1 MKYNIAFQSKQAQCC
16 SPLLRWRSLVKLGHM
31 QTEKTFFED
40 IARLM
45 TGAAGVIGDTTKQLE
60 KQFQEQIE
68 LLLAKM
74 ELPTREELEAVKAM
88 AAAARD
94 ENEVLK
100 ERITILE
107 AKVDSNDSNNLSKKD
122 ASSAKKSKN
131 NSSKKTKK

>member
-1 MKYNIAFQSKQAQCC
+1 MKYNIAFQSKQTQCC

>member
-1 MKYNIAFQSKQAQCC
+1 
-16 SPLLRWRSLVKLGHM
+16 M

-45 TGAAGVIGDTTKQLE
+45 TGAAGVIGDTTRQLE

-100 ERITILE
+100 ERIAILE
-107 AKVDSNDSNNLSKKD
+107 AKVDSNDSNNLSKKEG
-122 ASSAKKSKN
+122 SSAKKSKN